1 MTKRGYK
8 NPPKQHQF
16 KKGKSGNPKGRPRKK
31 KAPTQEPM
39 DDIIQYVNEEWV
51 DALEMNDN
59 GSIIKITK
67 GKAVIKRVFAQAI
80 AGKASQQKL
89 LLSLVERARGRET
102 DQLTLEQLQSYDKDL
117 VDELNEQLDA
127 MSGDKPEDGD
137 SQSGNVDD

>member
-8 NPPKQHQF
+8 NPPVEHQF

-31 KAPTQEPM
+31 KAPNPEPM

-51 DALEMNDN
+51 DTLEINDN

-67 GKAVIKRVFAQAI
+67 GKGVIKRVFAQAI

-89 LLSLVERARGRET
+89 LLNLLTLARVGET
-102 DQLTLEQLQSYDKDL
+102 DHLTLEQLQAHDEDL
-117 VDELNEQLDA
+117 LNELYEQLDA
-127 MSGDKPEDGD
+127 MGGDTPDDDDSLSGD
-137 SQSGNVDD
+137 VDD

>member
-8 NPPKQHQF
+8 NPPKEHQF

-51 DALEMNDN
+51 DTLEINDN

-67 GKAVIKRVFAQAI
+67 GKGVIKRVFAQAI

-102 DQLTLEQLQSYDKDL
+102 DQLTLEQLQSYDEDL
-117 VDELNEQLDA
+117 VDELNEQLDS

-137 SQSGNVDD
+137 SQSGDVYD

>member
-8 NPPKQHQF
+8 NPPKEHQF

-31 KAPTQEPM
+31 KAPNPEPL

-51 DALEMNDN
+51 DTLEINDH

-67 GKAVIKRVFAQAI
+67 GKGVIKRVFAQAI

-89 LLSLVERARGRET
+89 LLNLLTLARVGET
-102 DQLTLEQLQSYDKDL
+102 DHLNLEQLQAHDEDL
-117 VDELNEQLDA
+117 LNELYEQLDA
-127 MSGDKPEDGD
+127 MGGDTPDDGD
-137 SQSGNVDD
+137 SLADDVDD

>member
-1 MTKRGYK
+1 VAIKIRQR
-8 NPPKQHQF
+8 NISL
-16 KKGKSGNPKGRPRKK
+16 KKGNPAIPRGGPRKK
-31 KAPTQEPM
+31 KAPNPEPL

-51 DALEMNDN
+51 DTLEINDN

-67 GKAVIKRVFAQAI
+67 GKGVIKRVFAQAI

-102 DQLTLEQLQSYDKDL
+102 DQLTLEQLQSYDEDL

-137 SQSGNVDD
+137 SQSGDVYD

>member
-8 NPPKQHQF
+8 NPPKEHQF

-31 KAPTQEPM
+31 KAPKPEPL

-51 DALEMNDN
+51 DTLEINDN

-67 GKAVIKRVFAQAI
+67 GKGVVKRVFAQAI

-89 LLSLVERARGRET
+89 LLSLLALARGGET
-102 DQLTLEQLQSYDKDL
+102 DQLTLEQLQSYDEDL
-117 VDELNEQLDA
+117 LHELHEQLNSMNDDTP
-127 MSGDKPEDGD
+127 GEFNDQRDD
-137 SQSGNVDD
+137 VDD

>member
-8 NPPKQHQF
+8 NPPKEYQF

-31 KAPTQEPM
+31 KAPNPEPL

-51 DALEMNDN
+51 DTLEINDN

-67 GKAVIKRVFAQAI
+67 GKGVIKRVFDQAI
-80 AGKASQQKL
+80 AGKTSQQKL

-102 DQLTLEQLQSYDKDL
+102 DQLTLEQLQSYDEDL
-117 VDELNEQLDA
+117 VDELNEQLDSMNDDTTGA
-127 MSGDKPEDGD
+127 FNDQGDE
-137 SQSGNVDD
+137 VDD

>member
-8 NPPKQHQF
+8 NPPVEHQF

-31 KAPTQEPM
+31 KAPSPEPL

-51 DALEMNDN
+51 DTLEINDN

-67 GKAVIKRVFAQAI
+67 GKGVIKRVFAQAI

-89 LLSLVERARGRET
+89 LLSLLELARGGET
-102 DQLTLEQLQSYDKDL
+102 DQLTFEQLQSYDEDL

-127 MSGDKPEDGD
+127 MSGDKPENGD
-137 SQSGNVDD
+137 SHRDDVDD

>member
-8 NPPKQHQF
+8 NPPKAHQF

-31 KAPTQEPM
+31 KAPNPEPM

-51 DALEMNDN
+51 DTLEINDN

-67 GKAVIKRVFAQAI
+67 GKGVIKRVFAQAI

-89 LLSLVERARGRET
+89 LLSLLELARGGET
-102 DQLTLEQLQSYDKDL
+102 DQLTLELLQSYDEDL
-117 VDELNEQLDA
+117 VNELNEQLDA

-137 SQSGNVDD
+137 DQRDDVDD

>member
-8 NPPKQHQF
+8 NPPKEHQF

-31 KAPTQEPM
+31 KAPNPEPL

-51 DALEMNDN
+51 DTLEINDN

-67 GKAVIKRVFAQAI
+67 GKGVIKRVFAQAI

-89 LLSLVERARGRET
+89 LLSLLELARGGAT
-102 DQLTLEQLQSYDKDL
+102 NQLTLEQLQSYDEDL
-117 VDELNEQLDA
+117 VNELHEQLNSMGNNIPDA
-127 MSGDKPEDGD
+127 DDSLGDDA
-137 SQSGNVDD
+137 DD

>member
-8 NPPKQHQF
+8 NPPEEHQF

-31 KAPTQEPM
+31 KAPNPEPL

-51 DALEMNDN
+51 DTLEINDH

-67 GKAVIKRVFAQAI
+67 GKGVIKRVFAQAI

-89 LLSLVERARGRET
+89 LLSLVERARVRET
-102 DQLTLEQLQSYDKDL
+102 DQLTLEQLQSYDEDL
-117 VDELNEQLDA
+117 IDELNEQLDA
-127 MSGDKPEDGD
+127 MSGGKPEDGD
-137 SQSGNVDD
+137 SQSGDTDD

>member
-8 NPPKQHQF
+8 NPPKEHQF

-31 KAPTQEPM
+31 KAPNPEPM

-51 DALEMNDN
+51 DTLEINDN

-67 GKAVIKRVFAQAI
+67 GKGVIKRVFAQAI

-89 LLSLVERARGRET
+89 LFNLLALARGGER
-102 DQLTLEQLQSYDKDL
+102 DLLTLEQLQAHDEDL
-117 VDELNEQLDA
+117 VNELYHHLDS
-127 MSGDKPEDGD
+127 MGDDTPVESDDQGD
-137 SQSGNVDD
+137 YVDD

>member
-8 NPPKQHQF
+8 NPPKAHQF

-31 KAPTQEPM
+31 KAPNPEPM

-51 DALEMNDN
+51 DTLEINDN

-67 GKAVIKRVFAQAI
+67 GKGVIKRVFAQAI

-89 LLSLVERARGRET
+89 LLSLLELARGGET
-102 DQLTLEQLQSYDKDL
+102 DQLTFEQLQSYDEDL

-127 MSGDKPEDGD
+127 MSGDKPENGD
-137 SQSGNVDD
+137 SHRDDVDD

>member
-8 NPPKQHQF
+8 NPPKEHQF

-31 KAPTQEPM
+31 KAPNPEPL

-51 DALEMNDN
+51 DTLEINDN

-67 GKAVIKRVFAQAI
+67 GKGVIKRVFAQAI

-89 LLSLVERARGRET
+89 LLSLLALARGGET
-102 DQLTLEQLQSYDKDL
+102 DQLTLEQLQSYDEDL
-117 VDELNEQLDA
+117 LSELYEQLGSMDDDPPDDCDNQG
-127 MSGDKPEDGD
+127 GD
-137 SQSGNVDD
+137 VDD

>member
-8 NPPKQHQF
+8 NPPVEHQF

-31 KAPTQEPM
+31 KAPNPEPL

-51 DALEMNDN
+51 DTLEINDN

-67 GKAVIKRVFAQAI
+67 GKGVIKRVFAQAI

-89 LLSLVERARGRET
+89 LLSLVERARVRET
-102 DQLTLEQLQSYDKDL
+102 DQLTLEQLQSYDEDL
-117 VDELNEQLDA
+117 IDELYEQLGSTDDDA
-127 MSGDKPEDGD
+127 ADDGD
-137 SQSGNVDD
+137 SQSGHVDD

>member
-89 LLSLVERARGRET
+89 LLSLLALARGGET
-102 DQLTLEQLQSYDKDL
+102 DQLTLEQLQSYDEDL
-117 VDELNEQLDA
+117 LSELYEQLGSMDDDPPDD
-127 MSGDKPEDGD
+127 SDNQGGD
-137 SQSGNVDD
+137 VDD

>member
-8 NPPKQHQF
+8 NPPKEHQF

-31 KAPTQEPM
+31 KAPKPEPL

-51 DALEMNDN
+51 DTLEINDN

-67 GKAVIKRVFAQAI
+67 GKGVIKRVFAQAI

-102 DQLTLEQLQSYDKDL
+102 DQLTLEQLQSYDEDL
-117 VDELNEQLDA
+117 IDELYEQLGSTDDDA
-127 MSGDKPEDGD
+127 ADDGD
-137 SQSGNVDD
+137 SQSGHVDD

>member
-8 NPPKQHQF
+8 NPPVEHQF

-31 KAPTQEPM
+31 KAPNPEPL

-51 DALEMNDN
+51 DTLEINDN

-67 GKAVIKRVFAQAI
+67 GKGVIKRVFAQAI

-89 LLSLVERARGRET
+89 LLNLVERARGHET
-102 DQLTLEQLQSYDKDL
+102 DQLTLEQLQSYDEDL
-117 VDELNEQLDA
+117 VDELYEQLGSTDDDA
-127 MSGDKPEDGD
+127 ADDGD
-137 SQSGNVDD
+137 SQSGHVDD

>member
-8 NPPKQHQF
+8 NPPKEYQF

-31 KAPTQEPM
+31 KAPKPEPL

-51 DALEMNDN
+51 DTLEINDN

-67 GKAVIKRVFAQAI
+67 GKGVIKRVFAQAI

-102 DQLTLEQLQSYDKDL
+102 DQLTLEQLQSYDEDL
-117 VDELNEQLDA
+117 VDELYEQLGSTDDDA
-127 MSGDKPEDGD
+127 ADDGD
-137 SQSGNVDD
+137 SQSGHVDD

>member
-8 NPPKQHQF
+8 NPPKEYQF

-31 KAPTQEPM
+31 KAPNPEPL

-51 DALEMNDN
+51 DTLEINDN

-67 GKAVIKRVFAQAI
+67 GKGVIKRVFAQAI

-89 LLSLVERARGRET
+89 LLSLLELAGGGET
-102 DQLTLEQLQSYDKDL
+102 DQLTLEQLQSYDEDL
-117 VDELNEQLDA
+117 VNELNEQLDA
-127 MSGDKPEDGD
+127 MSGDKPEHGD
-137 SQSGNVDD
+137 DQRDDVDD

>member
-8 NPPKQHQF
+8 NPPKEHQF

-31 KAPTQEPM
+31 KAPNPEPL

-51 DALEMNDN
+51 DTLEINDN

-67 GKAVIKRVFAQAI
+67 GKGVIKRVFAQAI

-89 LLSLVERARGRET
+89 LLSLVERARVRET
-102 DQLTLEQLQSYDKDL
+102 DQLTLEQLQSYDEDL
-117 VDELNEQLDA
+117 VDELYEQLGSTDDDA
-127 MSGDKPEDGD
+127 ADDGD
-137 SQSGNVDD
+137 SQSGHVYD

>member
-8 NPPKQHQF
+8 NPPVEHQF

-31 KAPTQEPM
+31 KAPNPEPM

-51 DALEMNDN
+51 DTLEINDN

-67 GKAVIKRVFAQAI
+67 GKGVIKRVFAQAI

-89 LLSLVERARGRET
+89 LLNLLALARGGET
-102 DQLTLEQLQSYDKDL
+102 DQLTLEQLQSYDEDR
-117 VDELNEQLDA
+117 LNELYEQLGSMD
-127 MSGDKPEDGD
+127 DYPPDGD
-137 SQSGNVDD
+137 DNQGGDVDD

>member
-8 NPPKQHQF
+8 NPPKEHQF

-31 KAPTQEPM
+31 KAPNPEPL

-51 DALEMNDN
+51 DTLEINDN

-67 GKAVIKRVFAQAI
+67 GKGVIKRVFAQAI

-102 DQLTLEQLQSYDKDL
+102 DQLTLEQLQSYDEDL
-117 VDELNEQLDA
+117 IDELYEQLGSTDDDA
-127 MSGDKPEDGD
+127 ADDGD
-137 SQSGNVDD
+137 SQSGHVDD

>member
-8 NPPKQHQF
+8 NPPKEHQF

-31 KAPTQEPM
+31 KAPNPEPL

-51 DALEMNDN
+51 DTLEINDN

-67 GKAVIKRVFAQAI
+67 GKGVIKRVFAQAI

-89 LLSLVERARGRET
+89 LLSLLELARGGET
-102 DQLTLEQLQSYDKDL
+102 DQRTLEQLHSYDEDL
-117 VDELNEQLDA
+117 VNKLNEQLDT
-127 MSGDKPEDGD
+127 MSGDKPEHGD
-137 SQSGNVDD
+137 DHGDDVDD

>member
-8 NPPKQHQF
+8 NPPVEHQF

-31 KAPTQEPM
+31 KAPNPEPL

-51 DALEMNDN
+51 DTLEINDN

-67 GKAVIKRVFAQAI
+67 GKGVIKRVFAQAI

-89 LLSLVERARGRET
+89 LLSLLELARGGET
-102 DQLTLEQLQSYDKDL
+102 DQLTFEQLQSYDEDL

-127 MSGDKPEDGD
+127 MSGDKPENGD
-137 SQSGNVDD
+137 SHRDDVDD

>member
-8 NPPKQHQF
+8 NPPKEYQF

-31 KAPTQEPM
+31 KAPKPEPL

-51 DALEMNDN
+51 DTLEINDN

-67 GKAVIKRVFAQAI
+67 GKGVIKRVFAQAI

-102 DQLTLEQLQSYDKDL
+102 DQLTLEQLQSYDEDL
-117 VDELNEQLDA
+117 IDELYEQLGSTDDDA
-127 MSGDKPEDGD
+127 ADDGD
-137 SQSGNVDD
+137 SQSGHVDD

>member
-67 GKAVIKRVFAQAI
+67 GKGVIKRVFAQAI

-102 DQLTLEQLQSYDKDL
+102 DQLTLEQLQSYDEDL

-137 SQSGNVDD
+137 SQSGDVDD